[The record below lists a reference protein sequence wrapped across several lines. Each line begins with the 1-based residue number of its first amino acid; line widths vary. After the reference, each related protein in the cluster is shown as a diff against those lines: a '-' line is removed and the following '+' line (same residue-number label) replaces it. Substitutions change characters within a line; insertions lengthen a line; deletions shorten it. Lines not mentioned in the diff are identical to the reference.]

1 MKNRL
6 KQVLQ
11 ELEISKKSSNSQ
23 SRRELDLQ
31 GSLNDAEEKLNRL
44 QTEYKNQC
52 ELVEELQSKVNELEQ
67 ANSDLTTNHNK
78 NAMEN
83 KNLLK

>member
-1 MKNRL
+1 LKNRL